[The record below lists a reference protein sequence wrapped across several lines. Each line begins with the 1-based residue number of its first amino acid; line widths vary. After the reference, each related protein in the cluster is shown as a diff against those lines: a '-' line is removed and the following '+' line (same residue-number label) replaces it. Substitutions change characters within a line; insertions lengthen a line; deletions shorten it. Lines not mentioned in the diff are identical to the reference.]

1 MGLEICNIPIDRT
14 QAVRIQS
21 LFNLTKS
28 EMALLSHLDIESTN
42 AQIGERIS
50 KSEHTVK
57 RHLRKIY
64 SKTGVNSRVQLI
76 CTLLAYQTPEIHPE
90 YSRAKEHIETLAA
103 FQRYRTGEDQRT
115 FEETGLTPK
124 AISDSINWSIETL
137 SKLYSD

>member
-1 MGLEICNIPIDRT
+1 MEQANHSGLIDSK

-21 LFNLTKS
+21 LFKLTKS
-28 EMALLSHLDIESTN
+28 ETALLPHIDFCSTN
-42 AQIGERIS
+42 AQIGERVC

-57 RHLRKIY
+57 RHLRQIY
-64 SKTGVNSRVQLI
+64 KKLGVNSRVQLI
-76 CTLLAYQTPEIHPE
+76 CKLADQAPEANHE
-90 YSRAKEHIETLAA
+90 CDEAKAHIETLAA

-137 SKLYSD
+137 SKIYLP

>member
-1 MGLEICNIPIDRT
+1 MEQANHSGLIDSK

-21 LFNLTKS
+21 LFKLTKS
-28 EMALLSHLDIESTN
+28 ETALLSHIDFCSTN
-42 AQIGERIS
+42 AQIGERVC

-57 RHLRKIY
+57 RHLRQIY
-64 SKTGVNSRVQLI
+64 KKLGVNSRVQLI
-76 CTLLAYQTPEIHPE
+76 CKLADQTPEANHE
-90 YSRAKEHIETLAA
+90 CDEARAHIETLAA

-137 SKLYSD
+137 SKLYLP

>member
-1 MGLEICNIPIDRT
+1 MDKANHSGLIDSK

-21 LFNLTKS
+21 LFKLTKA
-28 EMALLSHLDIESTN
+28 ETALLPHLDFFSTN
-42 AQIGERIS
+42 AQIGERAC

-57 RHLRKIY
+57 RHLHQIY
-64 SKTGVNSRVQLI
+64 KKLGVNSRIQLI
-76 CTLLAYQTPEIHPE
+76 SKLADNTPELHPE
-90 YSRAKEHIETLAA
+90 YAKAKAHIETLAA

-137 SKLYSD
+137 SKLYLP

>member
-1 MGLEICNIPIDRT
+1 MEQNHSGLIDSK

-21 LFNLTKS
+21 LFKLTKS
-28 EMALLSHLDIESTN
+28 ETALLSHIDFCSTN
-42 AQIGERIS
+42 AQIGERVC

-57 RHLRKIY
+57 RHLRQIY
-64 SKTGVNSRVQLI
+64 KKLGVNSRVQLI
-76 CTLLAYQTPEIHPE
+76 CKLADQTPEADPE
-90 YSRAKEHIETLAA
+90 YDKAKAHIETLAA

-137 SKLYSD
+137 SKLYLP

>member
-64 SKTGVNSRVQLI
+64 SKTGVNSRSHLI
-76 CTLLAYQTPEIHPE
+76 QKIIRQIGNTNPESSEAMAHL
-90 YSRAKEHIETLAA
+90 KTLAA
-103 FQRYRTGEDQRT
+103 FQRYRTGEDQRA

-137 SKLYSD
+137 SKLYSA

>member
-1 MGLEICNIPIDRT
+1 MEQASHSGLIDSK

-21 LFNLTKS
+21 LFKLTKS
-28 EMALLSHLDIESTN
+28 ETALLSHIDFCSTN
-42 AQIGERIS
+42 AQIGERVC

-57 RHLRKIY
+57 RHLRQIY
-64 SKTGVNSRVQLI
+64 KKLGVNSRVQLI
-76 CTLLAYQTPEIHPE
+76 CKLADQTEAPPECGK
-90 YSRAKEHIETLAA
+90 AKARIETLAA

-137 SKLYSD
+137 SKIYLP